1 MSLPQSEK
9 NRKMKNEK
17 LKKGKAKINFGDITK
32 NHSLS
37 IDKEACG
44 RKLNCQMAGGRR
56 KWRWEKKEN
65 VQRKSSEFGT
75 HTRTQIEGC
84 EAN

>member
-1 MSLPQSEK
+1 MSLPQSK
-9 NRKMKNEK
+9 KKRKMKNEKKKEK

-44 RKLNCQMAGGRR
+44 RKLNCQMGGRKSR
-56 KWRWEKKEN
+56 KGRWKR
-65 VQRKSSEFGT
+65 RKMCRGKAASLART
-75 HTRTQIEGC
+75 HVRK
-84 EAN
+84 